1 VFKIKFLADMD
12 ISPFTVED
20 LRKNGWIIKR
30 IPEVMDV
37 RSTDMEILKYARTH
51 NQVVITQDLDFSA
64 LLAVGGYKN
73 PSVITLRLEYPTPSF
88 VVNRLT
94 DIVPKIEEELINGA
108 IASVDEVS
116 VRYRRLPIS
125 I

>member
-1 VFKIKFLADMD
+1 MD